1 MKPTAQPQLKAKV
14 TASFVVDPALQGGRI
29 FDITNRSLNRDD
41 CLYGFFALRNE
52 LLLLGIDLRTCD
64 IYPPEKSDLIFFNE
78 RPKKNLESELRS
90 KGLLNRSVLMIFE
103 SALIRPDNWSL
114 SFHKEVA
121 AVLTWGSEL
130 LAAKDLGTKYLRGGF
145 THKFPTEIP
154 DSDGDRSAASP
165 ATAEIGKRA
174 KLVTLIAGNK
184 SVSSPIE
191 LYTARRKAIKWFE
204 TNAPSDFT
212 YYGVG
217 WEHSY
222 LRGGFGTK
230 VLRKLGI
237 LRHLPESRSKCFG
250 GKVDSKLETMK
261 QYDFS
266 ICFENAEKIPG
277 YISEKIFD
285 SFFAGCIPVYWG
297 APDIEDYIPAECF
310 IDFRKFRDFD
320 KLHRFLMAMSESE
333 KRTYRNSIANFLKS
347 GRARIFNADLAAK
360 DIALAIQSLLASP
373 AMSQPQIAPRLE
385 TK

>member
-1 MKPTAQPQLKAKV
+1 MKPTVQPKYR
-14 TASFVVDPALQGGRI
+14 ASFVVDPALQEGRI

-64 IYPPEKSDLIFFNE
+64 ICEPEKSDLIVFNE
-78 RPKKNLESELRS
+78 RPKKGLEADLRS
-90 KGLLNRSVLMIFE
+90 KGLLKKSVLMIFE
-103 SALIRPDNWSL
+103 SALIRPDNWDL

-121 AVLTWGSEL
+121 AVLTWGSDL
-130 LAAKDLGTKYLRGGF
+130 LSSKDSRAKYLRGGF
-145 THKFPTEIP
+145 THKFPNVIP
-154 DSDGDRSAASP
+154 GSDADHSAAGP
-165 ATAEIGKRA
+165 APGEIGKRP

-191 LYTARRKAIKWFE
+191 LYTARRDAIKWFE
-204 TNAPSDFT
+204 THAPSEFT

-222 LRGGFGTK
+222 LKGGFGTK

-261 QYDFS
+261 QFDFS

-297 APDIEDYIPAECF
+297 APDIEEYIPAECF
-310 IDFRKFRDFD
+310 IDFRKFRDFE
-320 KLHRFLMAMSESE
+320 KLHRFLVMMTESE
-333 KRTYRNSIANFLKS
+333 KRAYRNAIANFLKS
-347 GRARIFNADLAAK
+347 DRARIFDADLAAK
-360 DIALAIQSLLASP
+360 DIALAIQSTVA
-373 AMSQPQIAPRLE
+373 
-385 TK
+385 T

>member
-1 MKPTAQPQLKAKV
+1 VKPTVQPKYK
-14 TASFVVDPALQGGRI
+14 ASFVVDPALQGGRI
-29 FDITNRSLNRDD
+29 FDVTNRSLNRDD

-52 LLLLGIDLRTCD
+52 LLHLGIDLRTCD
-64 IYPPEKSDLIFFNE
+64 MCPPENSDLIVFNE
-78 RPKKNLESELRS
+78 RPKKYLEAELRS
-90 KGLLNRSVLMIFE
+90 KGLLKKSVLMVFE
-103 SALIRPDNWSL
+103 SALIRPDNWDL

-121 AVLTWGSEL
+121 AVLTWGSDL
-130 LAAKDLGTKYLRGGF
+130 LATKDSGAKYLRGGF
-145 THKFPTEIP
+145 THKFPNVIP
-154 DSDGDRSAASP
+154 GSDADPGES
-165 ATAEIGKRA
+165 GKRP

-191 LYTARRKAIKWFE
+191 LYTARRDAIKWFE
-204 TNAPSDFT
+204 THAPSDFT

-222 LRGGFGTK
+222 LKGGFGTK

-261 QYDFS
+261 QFDFS

-297 APDIEDYIPAECF
+297 APDIEEYIPAECF
-310 IDFRKFRDFD
+310 IDFRKFGDFE
-320 KLHRFLMAMSESE
+320 KLHRFLVLMTESE
-333 KRTYRNSIANFLKS
+333 KRSYRNAIANFLKS
-347 GRARIFNADLAAK
+347 DRARIFNADLAAK
-360 DIALAIQSLLASP
+360 DIAKSILSLTTTSSHP
-373 AMSQPQIAPRLE
+373 GDQND
-385 TK
+385 